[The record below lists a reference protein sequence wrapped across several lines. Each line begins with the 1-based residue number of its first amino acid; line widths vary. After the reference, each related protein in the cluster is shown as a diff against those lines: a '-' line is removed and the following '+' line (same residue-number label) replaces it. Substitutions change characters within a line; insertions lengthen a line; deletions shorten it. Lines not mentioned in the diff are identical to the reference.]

1 MAEKSRAVGCDLGT
15 MFFQVAENGDKGEI
29 RSKTIRNAFV
39 EMAASDDIEETLKRN
54 QWQYIKD
61 GAHYYVIGEDSLQV
75 SKMFPGKI
83 EIRRPMQDGVL
94 NKDEDKKMIVVAQ
107 MIESAIGKAPDQNS
121 WVCTCVSSESV
132 DGSADSSFHRARLE
146 AMFKRLGWNV
156 KTIDEAQAVILSER
170 PVAKQSDGTDVP
182 YTGLGLSFGA
192 GRANCVLSYKGMTVV
207 GMSCARSGDWV
218 DKQVAEQTG
227 VPLAQVVSAKEK
239 RLDFDNIDMD
249 DDVLFA
255 LDTYYER
262 MLQYV
267 FKNFAKKFAEVKS
280 QFDYPL
286 DIVVAGGTS
295 MPKGFAKKME
305 GIVRSLDL
313 PFKIREVRMA
323 KNPRNA
329 VVEGLLISAVVAQ
342 KKHKNE
348 SLDDILNS

>member
-1 MAEKSRAVGCDLGT
+1 MAEKNRATGVDLGT
-15 MFFQVAENGDKGEI
+15 MFFQVAENGDKGEVKF
-29 RSKTIRNAFV
+29 KTVRNAFV
-39 EMAASDDIEETLKRN
+39 EMAATDDIEETLKRN

-61 GAHYYVIGEDSLQV
+61 GGHYYVIGEDSLQV

-83 EIRRPMQDGVL
+83 DIRRPMQDGVL
-94 NKDEDKKMIVVAQ
+94 NKDEDKKMVVVAQ

-132 DGSADSSFHRARLE
+132 DGSADSAFHRARLE

-156 KTIDEAQAVILSER
+156 KTIEEAQAVILAER
-170 PVAKQSDGTDVP
+170 PVAKQTDGTEVP

-207 GMSCARSGDWV
+207 GMSCARSGDWI

-305 GIVRSLDL
+305 GIVRNLDL

-323 KNPRNA
+323 KSPRNA

-348 SLDDILNS
+348 SLDDILNT